1 MTSRTVLIVEDTE
14 LAASTLEIAL
24 TAIPGIAVRIAGN
37 GALALDLMHC
47 EVAAL
52 LTDLNMPGLDGYQL
66 IERLRGDPRHS
77 RLPIIVISGDTDPAT
92 PGKVLALGANA
103 FFLKPFSP
111 ALVRAKLEELLQK
124 GAE

>member
-14 LAASTLEIAL
+14 VAASTLEIAL
-24 TAIPGIAVRIAGN
+24 MAIPGIAVRVASS
-37 GALALDLMHC
+37 GARALDLLHG
-47 EVAAL
+47 ELAAL
-52 LTDLNMPGLDGYQL
+52 LTDLNMPGVDGFEL
-66 IERLRGDPRHS
+66 IERLRCDPRHC

-103 FFLKPFSP
+103 FFGKPFSP

-124 GAE
+124 GEG